1 MPHFIEQKKKDE
13 IVSRFFER
21 KKGSG
26 ISLLGFINIY
36 SWRHRPRFGGAGLVL
51 EAQPSF
57 WRHRRSAQMDALAC
71 ASYARARGEGMKEN
85 NFIFSG
91 NFSYDYY
98 C

>member
-13 IVSRFFER
+13 IVSKFFER

-36 SWRHRPRFGGAGLVL
+36 SWRHRPRFGGTALVL
-51 EAQPSF
+51 EAQ
-57 WRHRRSAQMDALAC
+57 ALRVNGRPRLC
-71 ASYARARGEGMKEN
+71 KLRT
-85 NFIFSG
+85 
-91 NFSYDYY
+91 